1 MSNESAVSTRQA
13 TPAITDTTPS
23 SARQADKPWLALYTT
38 ALPLFGVATAWHLPA
53 GWNYV
58 GVVLTLTAFLAA
70 LGVSITG
77 SPLGV
82 LINERNLMSLSRL
95 QAATWTLIV
104 LSGYL
109 TLAIVRVRD
118 GISPPLDIAIPQEL
132 WWAMGIATTSLLGTP
147 LLLTNKRS
155 KTPDPRAVDNTAVQ
169 LAESP
174 QDIQAQSQGALYAN
188 KDIHDARLADMFQ
201 GDEVG
206 NTAQLDLAKVQMF
219 YFTLI
224 AAVSYFVSVAT
235 LVSSGKP
242 GSVSSLPALSEG
254 FIALLAIS
262 HGGYLVSK
270 TTDHSNSKPA

>member
-1 MSNESAVSTRQA
+1 MSNDSAVSTSPA
-13 TPAITDTTPS
+13 TPAVTDTS
-23 SARQADKPWLALYTT
+23 SAAQRTDKPWLAYFTT
-38 ALPLFGVATAWHLPA
+38 ALPLASVAAAWLLPA
-53 GWNYV
+53 GWNYI
-58 GVVLTLTAFLAA
+58 GVVATLTAFLAA
-70 LGVSITG
+70 LGATITG

-95 QAATWTLIV
+95 QAATWTVIV

-109 TLAIVRVRD
+109 TLAILRVRD

-132 WWAMGIATTSLLGTP
+132 WWAMGISTTSLLGTP

-155 KTPDPRAVDNTAVQ
+155 KTPDSRAVDNTAAQ

-174 QDIQAQSQGALYAN
+174 EDIQSQSQGALYAN

-219 YFTLI
+219 YFTVI
-224 AAVSYFVSVAT
+224 AAVSYFVSLAT
-235 LVSSGKP
+235 LLQKP
-242 GSVSSLPALSEG
+242 GSVSSLPALSQG

-270 TTDHSNSKPA
+270 TTDHSNSKPS

>member
-1 MSNESAVSTRQA
+1 MVAVAPRVSD
-13 TPAITDTTPS
+13 TPAS
-23 SARQADKPWLALYTT
+23 VQQANKPWLAYFTT
-38 ALPLFGVATAWHLPA
+38 ALPLASVAAAWHLPA
-53 GWNYV
+53 GWNFI
-58 GVVLTLTAFLAA
+58 GVALALTAFLAA
-70 LGVSITG
+70 LGVTITG

-95 QAATWTLIV
+95 QAATWTVIV

-109 TLAIVRVRD
+109 TLAILRVRD

-132 WWAMGIATTSLLGTP
+132 WWAMGISTTSLLGTP

-155 KTPDPRAVDNTAVQ
+155 KTPDSRVVDNTAAQ

-174 QDIQAQSQGALYAN
+174 EDIQSQSQGALYAN

-219 YFTLI
+219 YFTVI
-224 AAVSYFVSVAT
+224 AAVSYFVSLAT
-235 LVSSGKP
+235 LLQKP
-242 GSVSSLPALSEG
+242 GSVSSLPALSQG